1 MKPGWEK
8 GLDWDKGEG
17 LLPAI
22 VQDARTGEVLMLAY
36 MNAEA
41 LALTLKDKLVV
52 FYSRSRQ
59 ELWLKGETSGNLLE
73 LVSIAPDCDS
83 DTLLVRVNPTGPV
96 CHLGTRTCFDGE
108 GDIPGGGNFLYG
120 LEKVLKERASADP
133 QSSYT
138 AKLLQ
143 TGVKRIAQKV
153 GEEGVEVALAGVSGG
168 EAELLDESADLLYH
182 LLVLLVSRGLSISQV
197 VSVLQSRRSTAS

>member
-36 MNAEA
+36 MNEEA

-96 CHLGTRTCFDGE
+96 CHLGTRTCFDGD

-133 QSSYT
+133 ESSYT

-197 VSVLQSRRSTAS
+197 VSVLQSRRSTTS

>member
-197 VSVLQSRRSTAS
+197 VSVLQSRRSTTS

>member
-8 GLDWDKGEG
+8 GLDWAKGEG

-36 MNAEA
+36 MNEQA
-41 LALTLKDKLVV
+41 LALTLKDKLLV

-73 LVSIAPDCDS
+73 LVSIAPDCDA

-120 LEKVLKERASADP
+120 LEEVLKERATADP

-153 GEEGVEVALAGVSGG
+153 GEEGVEVALAAVSGG

-197 VSVLQSRRSTAS
+197 VSVLQSRRSTTS

>member
-1 MKPGWEK
+1 MKPEWEK

-36 MNAEA
+36 MNEEA

-108 GDIPGGGNFLYG
+108 DDIPGGGNFLYG

-197 VSVLQSRRSTAS
+197 VSVLQSRRSTTS

>member
-1 MKPGWEK
+1 MKAGWEK

-36 MNAEA
+36 MNEEA
-41 LALTLKDKLVV
+41 LALTLKDRLVV

-108 GDIPGGGNFLYG
+108 GESPGGGNFLYG
-120 LEKVLKERASADP
+120 LEEVLRERAQADP
-133 QSSYT
+133 DSSYT
-138 AKLLQ
+138 ARLIQ

-153 GEEGVEVALAGVSGG
+153 GEEGVEVALAGVTGG

-197 VSVLQSRRSTAS
+197 VNVLQSRRVAAS

>member
-1 MKPGWEK
+1 MKPEWEK
-8 GLDWDKGEG
+8 ELDWEKGEG
-17 LLPAI
+17 LVPAI

-36 MNAEA
+36 MNRES
-41 LALTLKDKLVV
+41 LARTLRDRLVV

-96 CHLGTRTCFDGE
+96 CHLGTRSCFE
-108 GDIPGGGNFLYG
+108 EHGDEHGRGNFLYV
-120 LEKVLKERASADP
+120 LEELLKDRAQADP

-138 AKLLQ
+138 ARLIQ
-143 TGVKRIAQKV
+143 SGPKRIAQKV

-168 EAELLDESADLLYH
+168 ETELLDESADLLYH
-182 LLVLLVSRGLSISQV
+182 LLVLLVSRGLSLSQV
-197 VSVLQSRRSTAS
+197 VAVLQGRRGASG

>member
-17 LLPAI
+17 LLPAV

-36 MNAEA
+36 MNQEA
-41 LALTLKDKLVV
+41 LALTLKDRLVV

-73 LVSIAPDCDS
+73 LVSIAPDCDA

-96 CHLGTRTCFDGE
+96 CHLGARTCFEGE
-108 GDIPGGGNFLYG
+108 EDNPGGGNFLYR
-120 LEKVLKERASADP
+120 LEELLKERAQADP

-138 AKLLQ
+138 ARLIQ

-153 GEEGVEVALAGVSGG
+153 GEEGVEVALAGVTGG

-182 LLVLLVSRGLSISQV
+182 LLVLLVSRGLSLSQV
-197 VSVLQSRRSTAS
+197 VSVLQSRRGTAG

>member
-1 MKPGWEK
+1 MKPEWEK

-36 MNAEA
+36 MNEEA

-197 VSVLQSRRSTAS
+197 VSVLQSRRSTTS

>member
-36 MNAEA
+36 MNEEA

-197 VSVLQSRRSTAS
+197 VSVLQSRRSTTS

>member
-1 MKPGWEK
+1 MKAGWEK

-36 MNAEA
+36 MNEEA
-41 LALTLKDKLVV
+41 LALTLKDRLVV

-96 CHLGTRTCFDGE
+96 CHLGTRTCFVED
-108 GDIPGGGNFLYG
+108 DNAPGGGNFLYG
-120 LEKVLKERASADP
+120 LEEVLRERAQADP
-133 QSSYT
+133 DSSYT
-138 AKLLQ
+138 ARLIQ

-153 GEEGVEVALAGVSGG
+153 GEEGVEVALAGVTGG

-197 VSVLQSRRSTAS
+197 VRVLQSRRVAAS

>member
-1 MKPGWEK
+1 MYKRQ
-8 GLDWDKGEG
+8 GLDWAKGEG

-36 MNAEA
+36 MNEQA

-73 LVSIAPDCDS
+73 LVSIAPDCDA

-120 LEKVLKERASADP
+120 LEEVLKERANADP

-143 TGVKRIAQKV
+143 SGVKRIAQKV

-197 VSVLQSRRSTAS
+197 VSVLQSRRSTTS